1 MEKLEEEEGEE
12 VWRSNLFVMIY
23 IKTEW
28 GEGKKERNHK
38 IQWKWSSRLGD
49 RMRGSRRRRR
59 RRKSLQQWDRLS
71 ATGCNWVQQGKRGEG
86 GDGWPVDRA
95 THTSLLG
102 STCLQWGREVGIH
115 SIILTHHTKKLSSL
129 TE

>member
-1 MEKLEEEEGEE
+1 MGGREKREESQNTMEVVIEVGRPHEGEEEEEE
-12 VWRSNLFVMIY
+12 EESAAVGS
-23 IKTEW
+23 IK
-28 GEGKKERNHK
+28 
-38 IQWKWSSRLGD
+38 
-49 RMRGSRRRRR
+49 
-59 RRKSLQQWDRLS
+59 
-71 ATGCNWVQQGKRGEG
+71 CNWVQQGKGR